1 MLAIRAGQMFDGERF
16 TDGRVT
22 VLLDDGRVHAVE
34 SGWPDLPDATQV
46 IDHPDDTVLPG
57 LIDTHAHLVCDSDE
71 NALLRIAGYSA
82 SELDVVITEGL
93 RRQLAAGVTTVRDL
107 GDRGFSVLERRDRQR
122 SGQTSAMEPTILA
135 AGPPLTI
142 PAGHCH
148 YMGGE
153 VAGRAEIAAAVDERA
168 DRGVDIVK
176 VMASGGMGTPGS
188 DALAPQF
195 SLDDLQFLVDR
206 AHSAG
211 LPVTAHAH
219 ALAAVQIAVRAGV
232 DGIEHCSCLTAKGVE
247 VPEELLADLVAR
259 GIFVG
264 GFIPMP
270 TMDLTKAPPAI
281 QEMLRRQGI
290 TPEQM
295 YAIRLN
301 WLGGLYRAGVRLVTG
316 PDSGIGSLIP
326 HGSVPN
332 AIAFLLDAGASAT
345 DALAAATS
353 VAATACGLGDR
364 KGLLRQGFDAD
375 IVVSAGDLRET
386 TGALGEPRCV
396 VLDGAVVS

>member
-1 MLAIRAGQMFDGERF
+1 M
-16 TDGRVT
+16 
-22 VLLDDGRVHAVE
+22 
-34 SGWPDLPDATQV
+34 
-46 IDHPDDTVLPG
+46 
-57 LIDTHAHLVCDSDE
+57 
-71 NALLRIAGYSA
+71 
-82 SELDVVITEGL
+82 VITEGL

-219 ALAAVQIAVRAGV
+219 ALAAVQVAVQAGV

-316 PDSGIGSLIP
+316 PDSGIGSLIS

-396 VLDGAVVS
+396 VLGGAVVS

>member
-1 MLAIRAGQMFDGERF
+1 
-16 TDGRVT
+16 
-22 VLLDDGRVHAVE
+22 
-34 SGWPDLPDATQV
+34 
-46 IDHPDDTVLPG
+46 
-57 LIDTHAHLVCDSDE
+57 
-71 NALLRIAGYSA
+71 
-82 SELDVVITEGL
+82 
-93 RRQLAAGVTTVRDL
+93 
-107 GDRGFSVLERRDRQR
+107 
-122 SGQTSAMEPTILA
+122 MEPTILA

-153 VAGRAEIAAAVDERA
+153 VAGRAEIAAAIDQRA

-195 SLDDLQFLVDR
+195 SVDDLQFLVDR

-219 ALAAVQIAVRAGV
+219 ALAAVQVAVQAGV
-232 DGIEHCSCLTAKGVE
+232 DGIEHCSCLTAKGVV
-247 VPEELLADLVAR
+247 VPEELLTALVER

-270 TMDLTKAPPAI
+270 TMDLSKAPPAI
-281 QEMLRRQGI
+281 REMLRRQGI

-301 WLGGLYRAGVRLVTG
+301 WLGGLHRAGVRLVTG

-332 AIAFLLDAGASAT
+332 AIAFLIDAGVSTT
-345 DALAAATS
+345 DALTAATS
-353 VAATACGLGDR
+353 LAATSCGLADR

-375 IVVSAGDLRET
+375 VIVSGGDLRRT
-386 TGALGEPRCV
+386 TGALGDPRCV
-396 VLDGAVVS
+396 VLGGAVVS